1 MSRSR
6 LRPDA
11 GIAIA
16 AILFVIAL
24 LALIGSVIAAGSG
37 SFSTASVTDRVQ
49 ADIATQANLIRSKIN
64 ECNLMYGTNS
74 NYDGY
79 PSSDATNG
87 TLVSALTCTGDP
99 SGMQSLWSGERPANL
114 PPPSSGFN
122 NWYYIN
128 TNGSGLGG
136 SAAGGR
142 CIWITPS
149 VSSPSGNT
157 GVVAGLSKAANK
169 FSNGTSCS
177 PSCPPEVVY
186 DPASTSQKFVVWITL
201 PTGTPNSNCLP

>member
-1 MSRSR
+1 MLKSR

-24 LALIGSVIAAGSG
+24 LALIGGVIAAGS
-37 SFSTASVTDRVQ
+37 SNFSTASVADRVQ
-49 ADIATQANLIRSKIN
+49 ADIVSQANLIRSKIS

-79 PSSDATNG
+79 PSSDPVNG
-87 TLVSALTCTGDP
+87 TLVSALNCTGDP
-99 SGMQSLWSGERPANL
+99 GGMQSVWSGERPATL
-114 PPPSSGFN
+114 PPPTGGFN

-128 TNGSGLGG
+128 TNATGLGG
-136 SAAGGR
+136 SASGGR
-142 CIWITPS
+142 CVWITPT
-149 VSSPSGNT
+149 SSNP
-157 GVVAGLSKAANK
+157 GVVAGLSKAASK
-169 FSNGTSCS
+169 FSSGTSCT

-201 PTGTPNSNCLP
+201 PSGSPNSNCLP